1 MKQIF
6 KSRERLWVSLFIISF
21 AILLVTPQLFTR
33 KVILGSDSIFHYN
46 RFYEAAMQL
55 KNGNFSYFLSLYG
68 FQQSGRIVNALYGP
82 FFAYLQGGLILISG
96 TWFRYQIVSRVLL
109 HILAESSM
117 YALLKQC
124 KVKTSIAL
132 SLGLLYAT
140 TFSIQY
146 WTMRQGFSSWGAAL
160 LPYCFIPAIHYVFY
174 QRVDQV
180 RLALSMALIFQ
191 IHVLSAL
198 MLAMMYLPFYLYT
211 FVKATTSKKKETIL
225 KVLIAVILFLLLT
238 VNVWGV
244 LLYLRGAN
252 HLLDPFINREIGKNG
267 IDGTARYWLYTPIS
281 LMVLLILQFIYAIVN
296 WKKLARWKRILH
308 FIYFVFFFLSTG
320 LFPWQ
325 YLVENGNT
333 FAELIQFPFRFFV
346 PATILLL
353 AITGLTVT
361 RFVNWR
367 KSIAVLLF
375 AFAGVG
381 LIQNIM
387 DTTDRVNSAAQD
399 GELISIVKH
408 TYVEGD
414 YQTISLTMNDS
425 DLSQFLNLV
434 VKPTPDYVPI
444 YGTIGKQNTYD
455 LYYENIVTN
464 QRTEKLIKDN
474 YLVLTWQA
482 DEGEELNLPIVVY
495 KDSILT
501 LNGKELDKDD
511 YNLSTIGTP
520 TVSSQE
526 GKNKLELRY
535 QEPEWLFV
543 AISAPLIVLGIIG
556 LQWIYIKVK
565 TQRVA

>member
-387 DTTDRVNSAAQD
+387 DTTDRVKSAVQD

-482 DEGEELNLPIVVY
+482 DEGEKLNLPIVVY
-495 KDSILT
+495 KDSILA